1 MCPDDHETSAIVYLN
16 GRFLPLDEARIS
28 PLDRGFLY
36 GDGIFTTMRAE
47 KGCCLYVKDHLDR
60 LEQSLMEIRLPLP
73 SGVEWEAI
81 LADLLLRNRLEQRVA
96 AVKIVVSRGASALP
110 GLPDVSR
117 PTVVLYARPYEPP
130 PSSAHQTGYRL
141 HVFRDGF
148 SPAFSR
154 MKSLNYLFCLMARQA
169 ALDAGADEAVV
180 LDAQG
185 RIAET
190 AAGSLLL
197 RSGGKWW
204 TPRSDYQLPGITLRH
219 VMKIMEE
226 TGRQVTRRFAD
237 AADLFSAET
246 IWVLNSLIGIAPV
259 SQLDH
264 RQLKEPLQE
273 EACRLRAEFF
283 ARGRQR
289 GPL

>member
-1 MCPDDHETSAIVYLN
+1 RRVV
-16 GRFLPLDEARIS
+16 ARIA
-28 PLDRGFLY
+28 PQ
-36 GDGIFTTMRAE
+36 
-47 KGCCLYVKDHLDR
+47 VR
-60 LEQSLMEIRLPLP
+60 LGAHG
-73 SGVEWEAI
+73 SGVPRHGISLAI
-81 LADLLLRNRLEQRVA
+81 QAPQRE
-96 AVKIVVSRGASALP
+96 RHRRWQP
-110 GLPDVSR
+110 R
-117 PTVVLYARPYEPP
+117 
-130 PSSAHQTGYRL
+130 
-141 HVFRDGF
+141 
-148 SPAFSR
+148 
-154 MKSLNYLFCLMARQA
+154 
-169 ALDAGADEAVV
+169 
-180 LDAQG
+180 